1 MIYFVN
7 IYHIRGGNI
16 LNKSKKFIVGIVLLI
31 LGIVGAVA
39 AFAQGVV
46 STGFACLLFL
56 AAGIVLIIL
65 DKKLPTKEN
74 SAAIQSNTS
83 QNTLTTK
90 GTHSQKFKIAG
101 VTYDNRQEHLAKLMQ
116 QKLSGQVI
124 NVELQEY
131 EYENQPAIK
140 VIANGLDIG
149 SLHSE
154 DALFIKENQNRVKA
168 IKDLYISSFEDEE
181 TKEKIYY
188 ARLTLTIENKK

>member
-1 MIYFVN
+1 M
-7 IYHIRGGNI
+7 
-16 LNKSKKFIVGIVLLI
+16 NKSKKFIVGIVLLI
-31 LGIVGAVA
+31 LGIVGAIA

-74 SAAIQSNTS
+74 SADI
-83 QNTLTTK
+83 QNTPTTK

-116 QKLSGQVI
+116 QKLSGKVI

-168 IKDLYISSFEDEE
+168 IKDLYISSFEDEK

>member
-1 MIYFVN
+1 M
-7 IYHIRGGNI
+7 
-16 LNKSKKFIVGIVLLI
+16 NKSKKFIVGIVLLI

-131 EYENQPAIK
+131 EYEKQPAIK

-154 DALFIKENQNRVKA
+154 ALFIKENQNRVKA
-168 IKDLYISSFEDEE
+168 IKDLYISSFEDEKA
-181 TKEKIYY
+181 TEKIYY

>member
-1 MIYFVN
+1 M
-7 IYHIRGGNI
+7 
-16 LNKSKKFIVGIVLLI
+16 NKSKKFIVGIVLLI
-31 LGIVGAVA
+31 LGIVGAIA

-56 AAGIVLIIL
+56 VAGVVLIIL
-65 DKKLPTKEN
+65 DKKLPPKEN
-74 SAAIQSNTS
+74 NSVPIQSNAT
-83 QNTLTTK
+83 QNAPAIK
-90 GTHSQKFKIAG
+90 GTHSKKFKIAG
-101 VTYDNRQEHLAKLMQ
+101 VTFDNRQEHLAKLMQ
-116 QKLSGQVI
+116 QKLNGQII
-124 NVELQEY
+124 NVELSEY

-154 DALFIKENQNRVKA
+154 DTLFIKENQNRVKA
-168 IKDLYISSFEDEE
+168 IKDLYISSFEDEK

>member
-1 MIYFVN
+1 M
-7 IYHIRGGNI
+7 
-16 LNKSKKFIVGIVLLI
+16 NKSKKFIVGIVLLI

-116 QKLSGQVI
+116 QKLSGKVI
-124 NVELQEY
+124 KVELQEY

-154 DALFIKENQNRVKA
+154 DILRKTYFNYRKQKIKKSALLDWNSNRA
-168 IKDLYISSFEDEE
+168 ESPTQGADDTI
-181 TKEKIYY
+181 TRKI
-188 ARLTLTIENKK
+188 IVSHSPEFFKF